1 MTDPQAHPEVPEEE
15 AVGVDATSTASVGDA
30 HAAGEA
36 DAPDV
41 DATEAAAGQAEDA
54 AASKDRTVKNE
65 TGEGGDPE
73 RSAAGVR
80 KADAG
85 DSSDPLS
92 EAMASIASLEDQL
105 ARRTADLYNVEQEY
119 GNFVRRSKAE
129 GAARREEGVVSVI
142 TALLPVLDDAEL
154 ARQHGEL
161 TGPVGAILDKVE
173 QTLRSAFGVERYG
186 AEGDDFDPQVHE
198 ALMHSSS
205 ADVQTEQIGTLIQP
219 GYRIGEKIVRA
230 ARVGVVS
237 PE

>member
-105 ARRTADLYNVEQEY
+105 ARRTADLYNVE
-119 GNFVRRSKAE
+119 RRSKAE

-154 ARQHGEL
+154 ARQHGDL

>member
-129 GAARREEGVVSVI
+129 ARAPGRGSRLRDHRPPPRATTPSWRVS
-142 TALLPVLDDAEL
+142 TA
-154 ARQHGEL
+154 
-161 TGPVGAILDKVE
+161 T
-173 QTLRSAFGVERYG
+173 
-186 AEGDDFDPQVHE
+186 
-198 ALMHSSS
+198 
-205 ADVQTEQIGTLIQP
+205 
-219 GYRIGEKIVRA
+219 
-230 ARVGVVS
+230 
-237 PE
+237 

>member
-1 MTDPQAHPEVPEEE
+1 
-15 AVGVDATSTASVGDA
+15 
-30 HAAGEA
+30 
-36 DAPDV
+36 
-41 DATEAAAGQAEDA
+41 
-54 AASKDRTVKNE
+54 
-65 TGEGGDPE
+65 
-73 RSAAGVR
+73 
-80 KADAG
+80 
-85 DSSDPLS
+85 
-92 EAMASIASLEDQL
+92 
-105 ARRTADLYNVEQEY
+105 
-119 GNFVRRSKAE
+119 VRRSKAE

-154 ARQHGEL
+154 ARQHGDL

-173 QTLRSAFGVERYG
+173 QTLRSAFGAERYG